1 MTYSQKLRDPRWQ
14 KVRLQIFER
23 DGWKCQQ
30 QGCGSRPET
39 PLAVHH
45 KRYERGREPWDYPLE
60 NFLTLCEKCHDKA
73 HGINV
78 KRGNLVEG
86 DFYEWRELPGLLGFA
101 PRGYLTEDER
111 RGEILCGCFKLDHNP
126 DAPDILLAGDKA
138 DVVQKARLF
147 ARQKQ
152 FIPIFVKATDT
163 EWEYCG
169 KYRVETFTSN
179 KAEIA
184 IQGERSERDEIAVVL
199 FLEKEK

>member
-14 KVRLQIFER
+14 KVRLQVFGR

-30 QGCGSRPET
+30 PDCVSRSET

-45 KRYERGREPWDYPLE
+45 KTYQRGREPWDYPLE

-78 KRGNLVEG
+78 KQENLVEG
-86 DFYEWRELPGLLGFA
+86 EFYEWDDLPSVLGFA
-101 PRGYLTEDER
+101 PRGYLTENSSKT
-111 RGEILCGCFKLDHNP
+111 EILCGCFTLKYNP
-126 DAPDILLAGDKA
+126 DAPDILLAGDEAPVVRKA
-138 DVVQKARLF
+138 KLF
-147 ARQKQ
+147 DKQKQ
-152 FIPIFVKATDT
+152 FIPIFIKAVDT

-169 KYRVETFTSN
+169 KYRVEAMTSN

-184 IQGERSERDEIAVVL
+184 IHGERAKRDEIALVL